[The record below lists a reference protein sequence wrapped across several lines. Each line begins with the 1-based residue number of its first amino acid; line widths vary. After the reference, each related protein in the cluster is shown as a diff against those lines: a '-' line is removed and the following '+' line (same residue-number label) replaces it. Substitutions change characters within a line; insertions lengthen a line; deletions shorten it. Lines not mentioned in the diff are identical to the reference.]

1 MDIET
6 LSSTIA
12 SSVAEAWG
20 TLFMKEVSLTSGMI
34 DEVEGFIAAPG
45 SYISCELDFEGDIAG
60 HAKWFIPQTE
70 ALTMVGMMMA
80 MGADDE
86 LVKSTREGTFGEDEL
101 DAIKEA
107 FNQLCSTSA
116 TVIRDNKGAD
126 ISGSIKEP
134 EVTEVELGLTGGD
147 IVIPLTL
154 ELEGFEKTTI
164 YQVIDSELKMG
175 LNSSPKPP
183 DPEPVID
190 LDDPSPSAPQKQT
203 DLNRLSGISLGA
215 DLILAERNMDLEN
228 LLTLCVGSVLEFW
241 KPCDAP
247 AELCIQDAT
256 VASGE
261 VVLCANQHFGL
272 RVINLAPKRQSYDK
286 GAS

>member
-6 LSSTIA
+6 LASSIA
-12 SSVAEAWG
+12 ESVAEAWG
-20 TLFMKEVSLTSGMI
+20 TLFMKKVFLTSGMI
-34 DEVEGFIAAPG
+34 EEVEGFIPVPG
-45 SYISCELDFEGDIAG
+45 SYITCELDFEGDVAG
-60 HAKWFIPQTE
+60 HAKWFIPKKE

-86 LVKSTREGTFGEDEL
+86 LVKNTREGDFGEEEL

-116 TVIRDNKGAD
+116 TIIRDKKEAD
-126 ISGSIKEP
+126 VSGTIKEP
-134 EVTEVELGLTGGD
+134 EVAEVELGLTGGES
-147 IVIPLTL
+147 VIPLTL
-154 ELEGFEKTTI
+154 ELEGFEKTTL
-164 YQVIDSELKMG
+164 YQVIDSEFKMG
-175 LNSSPKPP
+175 LDSSPGPSDQKA
-183 DPEPVID
+183 VVD
-190 LDDPSPSAPQKQT
+190 LDDPLPPTPQQPT
-203 DLNRLSGISLGA
+203 DLNRLAGISLGA